1 MLIQRELYHK
11 EWNDNI
17 NMVAETITL
26 LDLIELL
33 RIKGREIT
41 SGKIK
46 IGFDNRSSH
55 RRIIQEI
62 MKPSICTQEAGAEI
76 MQIRR
81 IIKEVTFEI
90 DLVLVKGYKSLR
102 GSYNQV
108 LLEHLIKECDIQS
121 KEVRRNI

>member
-1 MLIQRELYHK
+1 
-11 EWNDNI
+11 
-17 NMVAETITL
+17 MVAETITL

-41 SGKIK
+41 SGKIE
-46 IGFDNRSSH
+46 IGFDNRRSH

-62 MKPSICTQEAGAEI
+62 MKPSICAQEAGAEI

-90 DLVLVKGYKSLR
+90 DLVLVKGHKSPR

-108 LLEHLIKECDIQS
+108 PLEHLIKECDI
-121 KEVRRNI
+121 